1 MASPFAPNPENV
13 PLHLLFPAEYR
24 ATCKMIVKD
33 FALIGSFMVLGVVG
47 LAFFF

>member
-1 MASPFAPNPENV
+1 MASLLAPNPENV

-33 FALIGSFMVLGVVG
+33 FSLIGAMLVVSVVA
-47 LAFFF
+47 LAAFF